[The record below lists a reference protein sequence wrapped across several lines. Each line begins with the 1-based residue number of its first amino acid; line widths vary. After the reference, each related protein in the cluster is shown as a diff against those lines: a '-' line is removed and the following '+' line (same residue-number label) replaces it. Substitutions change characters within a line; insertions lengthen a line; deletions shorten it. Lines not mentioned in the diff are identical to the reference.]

1 MINEKNIRLSLLLLA
16 LLFFLPALNSFSQI
30 GPNSKSLSFK
40 LTFLDSVFTIG
51 DKFLIQNSDT
61 LRILDFTLER
71 NVDYNIDYRNGI
83 ISIPKNFFANRSLD
97 TTRVYDLIVI
107 YDLFPYVFKDYYSN
121 FDITLERDSVTGDTV
136 KFATT
141 SKDFIENIFEGTDLE
156 KSGSIFRGVTF
167 GSNRDLTLNSGF
179 RLQLNGKLSKEIEII
194 AALTD
199 ENTPIQP
206 EGNTTK
212 LQELDKVF
220 IELRSSNLTATIGDI
235 DIGFQKSEFVNFSR
249 KIQGAKG
256 FGQFDFAD
264 LTITG
269 AVSRGKFNTNK
280 FNGQDGLQGPY
291 RLSGA
296 NNEVNIVVLSGT
308 EKVYIDG
315 VQMTRGDQADY
326 TIDYAL
332 GQITFTNKRIITRNS
347 RITVDFEY
355 SDRKYSRTL
364 LAFNNKYNLFSKNLN
379 IGVSY
384 ISESDNEDKTIDFT
398 LSDSDKEIL
407 KNAGSDKLKASKSG
421 VLLVGKDSLGR
432 ALGAYIKKTD
442 STGYVYYVY
451 NPGDTS
457 AIYSIT
463 FSNVGSG
470 NGDYNSLST
479 FNYVY
484 AGKNKGSYAP
494 VIFLPVPTSYQLI
507 DFNLEFS
514 PGKEKNLLFR
524 LESAYSMFNKNLFS
538 DIPDAKE
545 GGIALLGVASFRKK
559 SFKFAGIN
567 VKDFEIAYKQR
578 LTNQSFNS
586 LDRIN
591 AVEFNRDFDVQD
603 SSQVTEDY
611 KEGTLVFSPGNLIS
625 LKGFV
630 GSLKRGDI
638 FNSFR
643 ASGTFEFNNAPAGDS
658 VRLPRVKYSFENVS
672 SDFVPTGNKGNWIRQ
687 NALLA
692 YDLKLG
698 SQSFS
703 SPVIGFNLIYNGEL
717 KKNSLSANFG
727 DSLTAESFS
736 FNEIIPRITITN
748 LFSIFKFLSF
758 RRRPESSSSSLSFPR
773 TDLSFRRRPE
783 STTTTPVNTES
794 SSSSLSFRRR
804 FFSLNPDLSGPES
817 TTTPVNTESTTNTP
831 EYNEESVTHTLS
843 LYAEFG
849 FRNDESPFAGSLANF
864 SKSYTPKLGL
874 AYSGSDWIISNFDI
888 AILDKKFSQSALQS
902 GNVDNKTV
910 LVTSRTRLSPF
921 NSFITTDLFYNVT
934 SEQTAK
940 IEKLFVL
947 VPIGQGNYIYLGDLN
962 VNGIQD
968 ENEFQL
974 VNQDGNYIKLN
985 VPTDQRFPTVDLKT
999 SLRVYVKPSRYFYM
1013 SADNFIAELVNNF
1026 SAETIIKVD
1035 EKSKDQNTDNLYF
1048 LKLNSFLNDSN
1059 TITGL
1064 QSVQQDINLF
1074 ENNRAYSLRLRFLQQ
1089 KGFNQY
1095 SSGNERL
1102 SFIQKSALLKLGLT
1116 DDIGLQLEYINKLD
1130 KNLAPPNSVR
1140 NRDILSDAVN
1150 TDISYKPIPQ
1160 IESGF
1165 EFKISRATDFY
1176 PIQSVKADI
1185 NQQILR
1191 FIYSFAQVGRIRAE
1205 IERDEVIFN
1214 NSVLIFPYELTQGK
1228 VEGKSWF
1235 WRLFFDYSLSK
1246 NIQISINY
1254 DGRSEGNRKVI
1265 HSGRGQVTAFF

>member
-1 MINEKNIRLSLLLLA
+1 LINERNIKIRFLLLA
-16 LLFFLPALNSFSQI
+16 VLFFLPAINSFSQI
-30 GPNSKSLSFK
+30 SPNSKAITFK
-40 LTFLDSVFTIG
+40 LTYLDSVFAIG

-61 LRILDFTLER
+61 LRILDLTLER

-83 ISIPKNFFANRSLD
+83 ISIAKNFFSSRLLD
-97 TTRVYDLIVI
+97 TTRIYDMTVI

-121 FDITLERDSVTGDTV
+121 FDITLERDSITGDTV
-136 KFATT
+136 KIATT

-235 DIGFQKSEFVNFSR
+235 EIGFQKSEFVNFNR

-256 FGQFDFAD
+256 FGQFDFGD

-291 RLSGA
+291 RLTGS

-315 VQMTRGDQADY
+315 IQMTRGDQADY

-355 SDRKYSRTL
+355 SDRKFSRTL
-364 LAFNNKYNLFSKNLN
+364 LAFNNKYNLFNKNFN
-379 IGVSY
+379 VGVSY

-398 LSDSDKEIL
+398 LSETDKEIL
-407 KNAGSDKLKASKSG
+407 KNAGSDRLKASKSG
-421 VLLVGKDSLGR
+421 VFLIGKDSLGR
-432 ALGAYIKKTD
+432 ALGVYSKKTD
-442 STGYVYYVY
+442 SIGYVYYVY

-524 LESAYSMFNKNLFS
+524 LESAYSMLNKNKFS

-545 GGIALLGVASFRKK
+545 GGVALLGIASFRKK
-559 SFKFAGIN
+559 SFKFVGIN

-578 LTNQSFNS
+578 VTNQSFNS

-611 KEGTLVFSPGNLIS
+611 KEGTLIFSPGNLIS

-638 FNSFR
+638 FNSLR

-658 VRLPRVKYSFENVS
+658 VRLPRMKYTFENVS

-687 NALLA
+687 TGLLA
-692 YDLKLG
+692 YDIKLNPKE
-698 SQSFS
+698 SS
-703 SPVIGFNLIYNGEL
+703 SPVIGFNLIYNGEI
-717 KKNSLSANFG
+717 KKNSLIGNAG
-727 DSLTAESFS
+727 DSLTAESFG
-736 FNEIIPRITITN
+736 FNEITPRISVN
-748 LFSIFKFLSF
+748 NIF
-758 RRRPESSSSSLSFPR
+758 
-773 TDLSFRRRPE
+773 D
-783 STTTTPVNTES
+783 
-794 SSSSLSFRRR
+794 
-804 FFSLNPDLSGPES
+804 
-817 TTTPVNTESTTNTP
+817 
-831 EYNEESVTHTLS
+831 LS
-843 LYAEFG
+843 LY
-849 FRNDESPFAGSLANF
+849 
-864 SKSYTPKLGL
+864 
-874 AYSGSDWIISNFDI
+874 
-888 AILDKKFSQSALQS
+888 
-902 GNVDNKTV
+902 VC
-910 LVTSRTRLSPF
+910 
-921 NSFITTDLFYNVT
+921 
-934 SEQTAK
+934 
-940 IEKLFVL
+940 
-947 VPIGQGNYIYLGDLN
+947 
-962 VNGIQD
+962 GIW
-968 ENEFQL
+968 
-974 VNQDGNYIKLN
+974 
-985 VPTDQRFPTVDLKT
+985 FP
-999 SLRVYVKPSRYFYM
+999 
-1013 SADNFIAELVNNF
+1013 E
-1026 SAETIIKVD
+1026 
-1035 EKSKDQNTDNLYF
+1035 
-1048 LKLNSFLNDSN
+1048 
-1059 TITGL
+1059 
-1064 QSVQQDINLF
+1064 
-1074 ENNRAYSLRLRFLQQ
+1074 
-1089 KGFNQY
+1089 
-1095 SSGNERL
+1095 
-1102 SFIQKSALLKLGLT
+1102 
-1116 DDIGLQLEYINKLD
+1116 
-1130 KNLAPPNSVR
+1130 
-1140 NRDILSDAVN
+1140 
-1150 TDISYKPIPQ
+1150 
-1160 IESGF
+1160 
-1165 EFKISRATDFY
+1165 
-1176 PIQSVKADI
+1176 
-1185 NQQILR
+1185 
-1191 FIYSFAQVGRIRAE
+1191 
-1205 IERDEVIFN
+1205 
-1214 NSVLIFPYELTQGK
+1214 
-1228 VEGKSWF
+1228 
-1235 WRLFFDYSLSK
+1235 
-1246 NIQISINY
+1246 
-1254 DGRSEGNRKVI
+1254 
-1265 HSGRGQVTAFF
+1265 

>member
-1 MINEKNIRLSLLLLA
+1 MINERNIKIRFLLLA
-16 LLFFLPALNSFSQI
+16 VLFFLPAINSFSQI
-30 GPNSKSLSFK
+30 GPNSKAITFK
-40 LTFLDSVFTIG
+40 LTYLDSVFVIG

-61 LRILDFTLER
+61 LRILDLTLER

-83 ISIPKNFFANRSLD
+83 ISIAKNFFSGRSLD
-97 TTRVYDLIVI
+97 TTRIYDMTVI

-121 FDITLERDSVTGDTV
+121 FDITLERDSITGDTV
-136 KFATT
+136 KIATT

-179 RLQLNGKLSKEIEII
+179 RLQLNGKLSKEIEIV

-256 FGQFDFAD
+256 FGQFDFGD

-291 RLSGA
+291 RLTGS

-315 VQMTRGDQADY
+315 IQMTRGDQADY

-355 SDRKYSRTL
+355 SDRKFSRTL
-364 LAFNNKYNLFSKNLN
+364 LAFNNKYNLFNKNFN
-379 IGVSY
+379 VGVSY

-398 LSDSDKEIL
+398 LSDTDKEIL
-407 KNAGSDKLKASKSG
+407 KNAGSDRLKASKSG
-421 VLLVGKDSLGR
+421 VFLVGKDSLGR
-432 ALGAYIKKTD
+432 ALGAYSKKTD

-479 FNYVY
+479 FNFVY

-507 DFNLEFS
+507 DFNIEFS

-524 LESAYSMFNKNLFS
+524 LESAYSMLNKNKFS

-545 GGIALLGVASFRKK
+545 GGVALLGIASFRKK

-591 AVEFNRDFDVQD
+591 SVEFNRDFDVQD

-611 KEGTLVFSPGNLIS
+611 KEGTLIFSPGNLIS
-625 LKGFV
+625 LKGFI

-638 FNSFR
+638 FNSLR

-658 VRLPRVKYSFENVS
+658 VRLPRMKYTFENVS

-687 NALLA
+687 TGLLA
-692 YDLKLG
+692 YDLKLNPKE
-698 SQSFS
+698 SS
-703 SPVIGFNLIYNGEL
+703 SPVIGFNLIYNGEI
-717 KKNSLSANFG
+717 KKNSLIGIAG
-727 DSLTAESFS
+727 DSLTGESFG
-736 FNEIIPRITITN
+736 FNEITPRI
-748 LFSIFKFLSF
+748 SINNIF
-758 RRRPESSSSSLSFPR
+758 
-773 TDLSFRRRPE
+773 D
-783 STTTTPVNTES
+783 
-794 SSSSLSFRRR
+794 
-804 FFSLNPDLSGPES
+804 
-817 TTTPVNTESTTNTP
+817 
-831 EYNEESVTHTLS
+831 LS
-843 LYAEFG
+843 LYAEYG
-849 FRNDESPFAGSLANF
+849 FRNDESAFSGVLNNF
-864 SKSYTPKLGL
+864 SKSYTPKLGI
-874 AYSGSDWIISNFDI
+874 AYSGVSWIFSNFDI
-888 AILDKKFSQSALQS
+888 AILDKKFSQDALQA
-902 GNVDNKTV
+902 GNVDNNTV
-910 LVTSRTRLSPF
+910 LVTSRTRLSPL
-921 NSFITTDLFYNVT
+921 NSFITTDLFYNVS

-1013 SADNFIAELVNNF
+1013 SADNFVANLVNNF

-1035 EKSKDQNTDNLYF
+1035 EKSKDRNTDNLYF
-1048 LKLNSFLNDSN
+1048 LRVNSFLNDSN

-1064 QSVQQDINLF
+1064 QSVQQDINFF
-1074 ENNRAYSLRLRFLQQ
+1074 ENNRAYSIRLRFLQQ

-1102 SFIQKSALLKLGLT
+1102 SFIQKSALFKLGLT

-1140 NRDILSDAVN
+1140 NRDISSDAVN

-1165 EFKISRATDFY
+1165 EFKLSRATDYY
-1176 PIQSVKADI
+1176 PVQFIKADI

-1205 IERDEVIFN
+1205 FERDEVIFN
-1214 NSVLIFPYELTQGK
+1214 NSVLTFPYELTQGK